1 MTINEY
7 YGYYIALKQHFSNQ
21 DFDFFKCN
29 VKRYS
34 RNINSKEIDLFRK
47 FQRCYKT
54 PGDFIGLVISNF
66 LDDNIHVTSFDDEL
80 FTDWKKRIEGMKH
93 YFSNDLNFLVK
104 HDFNKLFEVKGG
116 ELPKIV
122 LYTLQHKI
130 SIESF
135 IILNEMLNFIPKVDN
150 ECGDYY
156 WPTFKTKCFKY
167 RPFLK
172 INTAQY
178 QEICRTI
185 LRRN

>member
-1 MTINEY
+1 MIVWLTSYPKSGNTWMRAIISSLFFTKDGVFNFDL
-7 YGYYIALKQHFSNQ
+7 LKNIL
-21 DFDFFKCN
+21 DFDIKE
-29 VKRYS
+29 RYEFVRS
-34 RNINSKEIDLFRK
+34 INSD
-47 FQRCYKT
+47 
-54 PGDFIGLVISNF
+54 
-66 LDDNIHVTSFDDEL
+66 
-80 FTDWKKRIEGMKH
+80 
-93 YFSNDLNFLVK
+93 
-104 HDFNKLFEVKGG
+104 DFNKLFEVKGG